1 MQSGYQIIIFILA
14 VALGTMATRFAPFI
28 LFPEHKEP
36 PKIIMYLSRVLPPA
50 MIGLLVVYC
59 LKSVSFISSPYG
71 IPEIISV
78 AVIIVLHKWKH
89 NALLSIVGGTV
100 CYMFIV
106 QNVVF

>member
-1 MQSGYQIIIFILA
+1 MSNPVQIIIFILA
-14 VALGTMATRFAPFI
+14 IALGTMATRFAPFI

-36 PKIIMYLSRVLPPA
+36 PKIVIYLSRVLPPA

-59 LKSVSFISSPYG
+59 LKSVTFFSSPYG

-78 AVIIVLHKWKH
+78 AVIVVLHKWKH

-100 CYMFIV
+100 CYMVIV
-106 QNVVF
+106 QNFVV